1 MSGGVIYSGG
11 IVPYK
16 MEVDENGRA
25 HVDATTLTKADAETI
40 EGNGYNINT
49 GDITLTNAT
58 KITALYFK
66 NTGTKD
72 IVVTAFI
79 YLTGN
84 STDGTAGSDFLYTA
98 IANPTAGA
106 IITNAN
112 DVDININRNLGSPK
126 TLTCLAYK
134 GAQGE
139 TAVSGGTELF
149 GTRLASSGRQ
159 AIPFL
164 VDIPTGKSIA
174 VDFTPK
180 TSNTSVTF
188 QIAISCYEKNLA

>member
-1 MSGGVIYSGG
+1 MAIIESGG
-11 IVPYK
+11 INPYK
-16 MEVDENGRA
+16 LVVNSEGRGNVQS
-25 HVDATTLTKADAETI
+25 HQISNADAEAI
-40 EGNGYNINT
+40 SGNGYNVNT

-58 KITALYFK
+58 KITAIYMK

-72 IVVTAFI
+72 IIITAFV

-84 STDGTAGSDFLYTA
+84 STSGAATSDFLYTA
-98 IANPTAGA
+98 IGNPTAGD

-112 DVDININRNLGSPK
+112 DVDINVNRRLGSSN

-139 TAVSGGTELF
+139 TAVSGGSNLF
-149 GTRLASSGRQ
+149 GTRLSGSGRQ
-159 AIPFL
+159 SIPFL
-164 VDIPTGKSIA
+164 VVVPAQQSVA

-180 TSNTSVTF
+180 ASNTSVTF
-188 QIAISCYEKNLA
+188 QIALACYERNLGD

>member
-1 MSGGVIYSGG
+1 MAIIESGG
-11 IVPYK
+11 INPYK
-16 MEVDENGRA
+16 LVVNAEGRGNVQSHQIA
-25 HVDATTLTKADAETI
+25 NAEAEAI
-40 EGNGYNINT
+40 AGNGYNVNT

-58 KITALYFK
+58 KITAVYLK

-84 STDGTAGSDFLYTA
+84 STGGAATSDFLYTA
-98 IANPTAGA
+98 IVNPTAGD

-112 DVDININRNLGSPK
+112 DVDINVNRRIGSSN
-126 TLTCLAYK
+126 TLTALAYK

-149 GTRLASSGRQ
+149 NTRLSGSGRVSV
-159 AIPFL
+159 PFL
-164 VDIPTGKSIA
+164 IALPAQQSLA

-180 TSNTSVTF
+180 ASNTSVIF
-188 QIAISCYEKNLA
+188 QVALACYERNLGD